1 MLFKTRPSCATDY
14 NWLLTLHHESYFD
27 VITRQF
33 GSWDKEEQLEMFLKS
48 WHSEN
53 LTITFN
59 EGMPIGMFI
68 TKNFDNYLWL
78 AELQISPTYRSKG
91 FGSKIIETLLT
102 NARQLS
108 LPLRLRVLFKNHR
121 AKKFYLQQGFINI
134 SQTNYHYVM
143 QAN

>member
-1 MLFKTRPSCATDY
+1 MSFKTRPSCAIDY
-14 NWLLTLHHESYFD
+14 NWLLTLHHESYFA

-53 LTITFN
+53 LTILLN
-59 EGMPIGMFI
+59 ENKPIGMFI
-68 TKNFDNYLWL
+68 VNNFDKYLWL
-78 AELQISPTYRSKG
+78 AELQISPKHQSKG
-91 FGSKIIETLLT
+91 FGSEIVQTLLA
-102 NARQLS
+102 NARQLN

-121 AKKFYLQQGFINI
+121 AKEFYLQQGFISI

-143 QAN
+143 QAS